1 MFTAC
6 DHSLM
11 MEAASTPEAPLNF
24 YQTKL
29 HNIPQEIIFEII
41 LSPHYVFTS
50 HALSGAFI

>member
-29 HNIPQEIIFEII
+29 HNIPQAIIFEII
-41 LSPHYVFTS
+41 LSSHYVFTS